1 MQGTAL
7 AILVFLLTSQAA
19 LAQGKGIR
27 FWNLTTKTVTKLYLS
42 PAGKDAWGAN
52 QCENDKDGEVDHRE
66 RLAIKGVDAGRYD
79 VRLGYEDGRICLVR
93 NVELKDG
100 SVFSIQDKDLRDC
113 RKQ

>member
-1 MQGTAL
+1 MGRLTL
-7 AILVFLLTSQAA
+7 GIIVLLLTASAA

-27 FWNLTTKTVTKLYLS
+27 FWNLTTKTVNKLYLS

-52 QCENDKDGEVDHRE
+52 QCENDNDGEVDHRE
-66 RLAIKGVDAGRYD
+66 RLAIKGVEPGRYD

-100 SVFSIQDKDLRDC
+100 GVFSIQDKDLKNC